1 MAGREEG
8 GPDGQGIKQVKKQK
22 RRKKVSEGNGAEE
35 AGGTN
40 RKKLAWEK
48 KNIWEDCMNTANQ

>member
-1 MAGREEG
+1 M
-8 GPDGQGIKQVKKQK
+8 KKQK